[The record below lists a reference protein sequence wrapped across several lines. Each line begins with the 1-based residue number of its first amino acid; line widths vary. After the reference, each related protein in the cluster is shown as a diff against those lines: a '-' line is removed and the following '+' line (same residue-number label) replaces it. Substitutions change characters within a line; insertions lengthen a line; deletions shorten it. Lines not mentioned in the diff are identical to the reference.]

1 MDRIRYFAELSVL
14 RALGFA
20 ALGLVTVV
28 FGLSFDPYLALQTSA
43 VLLGIVGA
51 VLIVKS
57 LNAPRR
63 NYRNTEL
70 WILLG
75 RTIEFPEDRAQQ
87 ILGTVL
93 KETYG
98 RYARPV
104 LAAAIC
110 AWLLSMLYAAALPSS
125 GGPAG

>member
-20 ALGLVTVV
+20 GLGLVTMV
-28 FGLSFDPYLALQTSA
+28 FGLSFDLHLALQMAA

-51 VLIVKS
+51 VLMVKS

-63 NYRNTEL
+63 NYRHTEL
-70 WILLG
+70 WMLLD

-93 KETYG
+93 KETYF
-98 RYARPV
+98 RYARPIV
-104 LAAAIC
+104 AAAIC
-110 AWLLSMLYAAALPSS
+110 AWLLSMLYAAASPAA
-125 GGPAG
+125 GGPVG